1 MQSGSAFVEFRIS
14 NIEIP
19 NNIKIKNIEILNLLV
34 SFEFRVSS
42 LGFGLPMAIYY
53 TKLSGL
59 ATRKK
64 CFLMVKYQVMIK
76 KILLAI
82 LGFGLLFQLTTT
94 SINAADVHGDCGD
107 KSIDTAIGCLNVLSG
122 QDQFLGAILKW
133 AVGIGGGIAFL
144 LIVYAGFMIMSAA
157 GSPDRLKAGQE
168 LLTSA
173 LSGLILLVF
182 SLFILKFIGIDILG
196 LGDFGFG
203 KTP

>member
-1 MQSGSAFVEFRIS
+1 
-14 NIEIP
+14 
-19 NNIKIKNIEILNLLV
+19 
-34 SFEFRVSS
+34 
-42 LGFGLPMAIYY
+42 
-53 TKLSGL
+53 
-59 ATRKK
+59 
-64 CFLMVKYQVMIK
+64 MVKYQVMIK
-76 KILLAI
+76 KIILMLILFSLVFFVSPNKILAGPQCKAEGGSCLTACNTSSTN
-82 LGFGLLFQLTTT
+82 LGTLDCTPQAGGKGPGIPTTCCIYQPPANQTNQT
-94 SINAADVHGDCGD
+94 SDVLCPENKNGIN
-107 KSIDTAIGCLNVLSG
+107 TAIGCLNVLGG

-144 LIVYAGFMIMSAA
+144 LILYSGFMIMSAA

-182 SLFILKFIGIDILG
+182 SIFILKFIGIDILG